1 VLVSAAAIVCFSVAS
16 VSAGQDVSL
25 SPPPTALTQ
34 QPKPVPQP
42 GNPTQEI
49 AREQPEGTALTVG
62 PARIRLGK
70 YKETREARLALSV
83 TLS

>member
-1 VLVSAAAIVCFSVAS
+1 VLVSAAAIVCCSVAS
-16 VSAGQDVSL
+16 MSARQDVSV
-25 SPPPTALTQ
+25 SPPRTASTQ
-34 QPKPVPQP
+34 QPKPEQPP